1 MRIEEAHVQLQ
12 HVHRHVFQRVQRRV
26 SAAEVVHLHG
36 EAGAAQF
43 HDGSNQLVRR
53 FHVRAF
59 GDLEVQQAGR
69 HIVALHEPLEI
80 RAQVGSIDVGARQVH
95 RQMRH
100 GVATVRVDPR
110 AQAAARLIP
119 HIVIEAGDEA
129 VALEHGNEL
138 GGTQQT
144 TLGMLPARE
153 HFGADHTAGRIAV
166 LRLEERHEL
175 PPVERGSHLARQL
188 LLLQQRRTQRLVV
201 QHIAAAR
208 RTALRGAQRQE
219 RTVAHEVDVQLGIVD
234 GIHPH
239 ANEEGEVLTIGSE
252 PVVEHGEHAIGV
264 EQRTREAADEMIG
277 AQPSRRRIA
286 RQIAADH
293 LADISEQAIAR
304 RSAEQIVI
312 RLEAIDVAVHKNIR
326 LIGMGVDQ
334 CAHAHVESAA
344 V

>member
-1 MRIEEAHVQLQ
+1 M
-12 HVHRHVFQRVQRRV
+12 F
-26 SAAEVVHLHG
+26 
-36 EAGAAQF
+36 
-43 HDGSNQLVRR
+43 
-53 FHVRAF
+53 
-59 GDLEVQQAGR
+59 
-69 HIVALHEPLEI
+69 
-80 RAQVGSIDVGARQVH
+80 
-95 RQMRH
+95 
-100 GVATVRVDPR
+100 
-110 AQAAARLIP
+110 
-119 HIVIEAGDEA
+119 
-129 VALEHGNEL
+129 
-138 GGTQQT
+138 
-144 TLGMLPARE
+144 PARE

-188 LLLQQRRTQRLVV
+188 LLVQQRRTQRLVV

-312 RLEAIDVAVHKNIR
+312 RRRRSMSPVQNAASHP
-326 LIGMGVDQ
+326 GMASINARTRTLNPLRFRAGGVVLRKARMSPVGFSFLQRVFFDSKFHTGRIALLAFLVGCMTMGIQ
-334 CAHAHVESAA
+334 FSALRPPA
-344 V
+344 PSNVPKG